1 MENEDNKYIGTRKEK
16 IIAVGITILS
26 LVVIIAVGYAFFSAS
41 VSNANNEKMQ
51 TSTATMSLKFD
62 DNDNGISGTLNLGES
77 ITKKFTLENTGTVDA
92 YAKIN
97 WVNLINTYL
106 PQSLSYTEAKYK
118 RKRYIHIQMYQQEVM
133 LLRRL

>member
-1 MENEDNKYIGTRKEK
+1 MQG
-16 IIAVGITILS
+16 
-26 LVVIIAVGYAFFSAS
+26 LVFSFFSS
-41 VSNANNEKMQ
+41 PLTNTNNEKY
-51 TSTATMSLKFD
+51 TTETANIALKF
-62 DNDNGISGTLNLGES
+62 NDNYNGVSGILNLGGS
-77 ITKKFTLENTGTVDA
+77 ITKRFTLENTGTKDA

-118 RKRYIHIQMYQQEVM
+118 RKRYIHIQMYQQVVM